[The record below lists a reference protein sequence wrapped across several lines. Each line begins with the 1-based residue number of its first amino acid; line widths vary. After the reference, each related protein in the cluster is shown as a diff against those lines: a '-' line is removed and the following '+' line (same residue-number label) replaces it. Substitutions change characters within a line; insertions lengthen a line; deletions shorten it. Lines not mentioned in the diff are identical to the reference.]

1 MMKDV
6 RKLYPLNA
14 VNEFLIKVSVLFN
27 SRLDEHVASPSA
39 LPKNILEQI
48 KSSVKIGATLT
59 VRKMTAARFIVT
71 RVGNRNKRRFV
82 DLSEKT
88 CSCKWYQEHG
98 VPCYHACAV
107 LLKHGMPAEDLC
119 TDMAKTDT
127 LVRLYSATVFP
138 VDSDDLEEMTVIP
151 PEVPK
156 KIGRPKGKRIKNRLE
171 KTTRG
176 KNCCSLCGEVGHNK
190 RTCPE
195 MK

>member
-1 MMKDV
+1 M
-6 RKLYPLNA
+6 
-14 VNEFLIKVSVLFN
+14 
-27 SRLDEHVASPSA
+27 
-39 LPKNILEQI
+39 
-48 KSSVKIGATLT
+48 
-59 VRKMTAARFIVT
+59 
-71 RVGNRNKRRFV
+71 
-82 DLSEKT
+82 
-88 CSCKWYQEHG
+88 
-98 VPCYHACAV
+98 
-107 LLKHGMPAEDLC
+107 LLKHEMPAEDLC

-138 VDSDDLEEMTVIP
+138 VDSEDLEEMAVIP